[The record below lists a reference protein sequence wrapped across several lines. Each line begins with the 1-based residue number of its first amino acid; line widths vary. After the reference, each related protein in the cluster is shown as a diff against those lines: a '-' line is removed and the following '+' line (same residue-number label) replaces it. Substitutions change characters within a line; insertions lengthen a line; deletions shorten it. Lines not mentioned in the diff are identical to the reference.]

1 MTAALGAK
9 VAYTVAEAAE
19 ATGVSERTIAR
30 AIKAGDLRASRPKV
44 GGKAVAKDLIARAEL
59 ERWATGGAA

>member
-1 MTAALGAK
+1 MSAVAK

-30 AIKAGDLRASRPKV
+30 AIKSGDLAARRPRV
-44 GGKAVAKDLIARAEL
+44 GGKPVAKDLISRAEL
-59 ERWATGGAA
+59 ERWATGGAS